1 MAAPPVSAVA
11 PVSGP
16 AAALSMVPAGHAV
29 SSVQQASHKP
39 ASLKQQAST
48 LEPGVALSHSFGL
61 LKIEDCYNDHWLM
74 SLSSWPSS
82 CFACKLIH

>member
-16 AAALSMVPAGHAV
+16 PAALSSVPAGHVV
-29 SSVQQASHKP
+29 SSAQQASHKP

-48 LEPGVALSHSFGL
+48 LEPGVPLSHFVIMTIG
-61 LKIEDCYNDHWLM
+61 
-74 SLSSWPSS
+74 
-82 CFACKLIH
+82 